1 MKFVWISFFALL
13 NFSVVSA
20 QSPATSSAADIYQ
33 QIKSLGNTA
42 SVLYIAAHP
51 DDENTRL
58 LSYLVGERN
67 VRTAYLSITRGD
79 GGQNLIGD
87 DQGIDLG
94 IIRTQELLAAGRI
107 DGAQQFFTRAFD
119 FGYSKSP
126 EEALNIWGHDA
137 VLADVVFIIRSFKP
151 DIIINRFPTT
161 GEGGHGHHTASAILS
176 EEAFTAAADKSK
188 FPEQLIEN
196 GGSTKIWQAKR
207 LFWNTFNFGSTNT
220 QKADQLQISVGNFNP
235 IVGKSYGEIA
245 AKSRSQHKSQG
256 FGRSADRGPGTDFFK
271 LISGTPAQKDILDD
285 VANSWDKTEL
295 KTLQKQF
302 DFIITNYNFKNPAQ
316 SVSPLIK
323 LYKALKKLPQTDLVL
338 LKTKQVLQLIENCS
352 GLYFEVYSNVPS
364 VAVGDSLQI
373 NYEAVDRLKALPKN
387 LQVSFFNTKV
397 SLPMDS
403 VNGDVNGNQKVLISQ
418 DQTISQPYWLQYPKT
433 TGSYTIKN
441 IKEILEPENQPVF
454 ASFNFSLAGEN
465 FTIKKPLLYKFTDP
479 VKGEIYAP
487 LLISYPMY
495 IASTPS
501 LVIFTNE
508 EKTATKNAKITLQ
521 ANENLAGSL
530 KMFQNNGTLKTALL
544 DTAISI
550 TKNSLLTLNTT
561 LNSKDF
567 AANSTHFLSNEAHLK
582 GLEENQYFNLREIKY
597 DHIPAQSYHFMSG
610 IKVIKMD
617 LKISGTRAGY
627 IAGAGD
633 KIPDALMQMGY
644 TVTLLNEDDVTP
656 ENIKNLDVIITGVRA
671 YNMHQWLT
679 NKYAVLMDYVNKG
692 GVLFVQYNTNNSI
705 GPVKAEMAPYP
716 LNITRNRITDENATV
731 NFLQPQHKLMNFPNV
746 ITQNDFK
753 DWVQERSIYHAED
766 LEGKYEKLFSMHD
779 PGEKVNEGSL
789 LVANYGKGR
798 FVYSGLVFFRE
809 LPAGVPGAFRLFANL
824 IATQR

>member
-1 MKFVWISFFALL
+1 M
-13 NFSVVSA
+13 
-20 QSPATSSAADIYQ
+20 
-33 QIKSLGNTA
+33 
-42 SVLYIAAHP
+42 
-51 DDENTRL
+51 
-58 LSYLVGERN
+58 
-67 VRTAYLSITRGD
+67 
-79 GGQNLIGD
+79 
-87 DQGIDLG
+87 
-94 IIRTQELLAAGRI
+94 
-107 DGAQQFFTRAFD
+107 
-119 FGYSKSP
+119 
-126 EEALNIWGHDA
+126 
-137 VLADVVFIIRSFKP
+137 
-151 DIIINRFPTT
+151 
-161 GEGGHGHHTASAILS
+161 
-176 EEAFTAAADKSK
+176 
-188 FPEQLIEN
+188 
-196 GGSTKIWQAKR
+196 
-207 LFWNTFNFGSTNT
+207 
-220 QKADQLQISVGNFNP
+220 
-235 IVGKSYGEIA
+235 
-245 AKSRSQHKSQG
+245 
-256 FGRSADRGPGTDFFK
+256 
-271 LISGTPAQKDILDD
+271 
-285 VANSWDKTEL
+285 
-295 KTLQKQF
+295 
-302 DFIITNYNFKNPAQ
+302 
-316 SVSPLIK
+316 
-323 LYKALKKLPQTDLVL
+323 
-338 LKTKQVLQLIENCS
+338 LQLIENCS

-373 NYEAVDRLKALPKN
+373 NYEAVDRLKVLPKN
-387 LQVSFFNTKV
+387 LQVSFFNNKV
-397 SLPMDS
+397 PLPIDS
-403 VNGDVNGNQKVLISQ
+403 VNEDVNGNKKVLISQ
-418 DQTISQPYWLQYPKT
+418 GQTISQPYWLQYPKA

-454 ASFNFSLAGEN
+454 ATFSFSLAGEN

-501 LVIFTNE
+501 LVIFAND
-508 EKTATKNAKITLQ
+508 EKAVTKNAKITLQ
-521 ANENLAGSL
+521 ANENIAGSL
-530 KMFQNNGTLKTALL
+530 KMFQNNGTIKTALL
-544 DTAISI
+544 DTTLSI

-567 AANSTHFLSNEAHLK
+567 AANSTHFLSNEVHLK

-597 DHIPAQSYHFMSG
+597 DYIPAQSYHFMSG

-617 LKISGTRAGY
+617 LKTSGTRAGY

-633 KIPDALMQMGY
+633 KIPDALIQMGY
-644 TVTLLNEDDVTP
+644 NVTLLNEDDVTP

-731 NFLQPQHKLMNFPNV
+731 NFLQPQHKLINFPNV

-766 LEGKYEKLFSMHD
+766 LEGKYEKLFSMQD
-779 PGEKVNEGSL
+779 PGEKVNDGSL

-824 IATQR
+824 IASQR